1 MTPQNII
8 AIILLIISIILLSV
22 GIYEYQKDNTNLY
35 RPIKASIYDLDYE
48 TKQTS
53 STYTT
58 YANKLSTTTT
68 TYKTVYD
75 IYDKYTYTVNNVEYK
90 GRRFVRRVYSFGEVD
105 YYRKQLTQSK
115 AQSKF
120 KQLNIYYLISNPNIS
135 VMQPIKNNS
144 TIYFVS
150 GAFVFLISL
159 GVAFA
164 TPRA

>member
-8 AIILLIISIILLSV
+8 AIILLIISIILLSL

-35 RPIKASIYDLDYE
+35 KPIKALIYDLDYE

-53 STYTT
+53 STHF
-58 YANKLSTTTT
+58 YANRLSTTT
-68 TYKTVYD
+68 YRTVYD

-90 GRRFVRRVYSFGEVD
+90 GRRFARRAYSFGEVD
-105 YYRKQLTQSK
+105 YYRKRLTQYK
-115 AQSKF
+115 AQSKL
-120 KQLNIYYLISNPNIS
+120 KRLNIYYLISNPNIS

-150 GAFVFLISL
+150 GAILFIISL
-159 GVAFA
+159 GVAFG
-164 TPRA
+164 TNRA